1 MTLHGT
7 HRGSTMPLL
16 AGREPTGRPIAWR
29 YLHLWRVVDGL
40 VVEHWAYRDDL
51 GLLAQLGPTNGPS
64 TTP

>member
-1 MTLHGT
+1 
-7 HRGSTMPLL
+7 MPLL